1 MGTAAALVGLVG
13 SCCCKGCC
21 MSAYLVLAILITL
34 AELGITLAMFFAETT
49 VVNNLATSEAGGG
62 TPTQDQ

>member
-1 MGTAAALVGLVG
+1 
-13 SCCCKGCC
+13 